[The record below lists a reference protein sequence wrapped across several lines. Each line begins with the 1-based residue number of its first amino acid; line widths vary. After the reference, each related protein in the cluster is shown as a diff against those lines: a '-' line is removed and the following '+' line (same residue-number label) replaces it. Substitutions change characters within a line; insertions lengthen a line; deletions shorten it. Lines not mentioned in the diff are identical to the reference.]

1 MQFKIVRFQKLL
13 PAPRASRQA
22 GGMPP
27 EIKPGAGDL
36 IAKVAKPIAR
46 QIDRVFGTR
55 LRDCESCEERRQWL
69 NEHFGF

>member
-1 MQFKIVRFQKLL
+1 MQFKIVRFQKLGL
-13 PAPRASRQA
+13 PADRQA
-22 GGMPP
+22 GMPP